1 MATKHVPEP
10 AGEYEKLLLL
20 VAANPRAW
28 LGVGELALYFRLP
41 ETLVSSA
48 CGGKDSPFVGKSC
61 HPDLFDAWLRA
72 HAGLAGASSIE
83 PKGGSK

>member
-1 MATKHVPEP
+1 MATKHAPK
-10 AGEYEKLLLL
+10 ALSEYEELLAL

-28 LGVGELALYFRLP
+28 LGVHELAIFFRLP
-41 ETLVSSA
+41 ETLVSAA

-72 HAGLAGASSIE
+72 HSGLAGATSVE
-83 PKGGSK
+83 RPSK